1 MANIR
6 KPRKGSMGVW
16 PRKRANRSY
25 PRVRSW
31 SSQSFDKPTLLG
43 FCGYK
48 AGMTHLLGVDNK
60 RTSLTKGE
68 EIVMPATIIECPA
81 IKILSARFYKKNAYG
96 MFAATDFFFK
106 PAKELQRKISLPKN
120 IPDIKELDKIN
131 PDDYADIS
139 IMVYTQ
145 PKAAGFGKKKP
156 EIFELKLSGTNKERL
171 EFIKANADKEL
182 AVDQAFKEAQF
193 IDVHAVTKGK
203 GIQGPVKR
211 FGIALKPH
219 KTEKG
224 RRQPGSRGPW
234 RGQQHIMYRTA
245 YSGQMGYHQRF
256 QMNLQ
261 VLKIG
266 TKPEEINPK
275 DGFSCYGKIKS
286 SYMLVKGSVP
296 GAKKRLLILT
306 QPLRAPEKE
315 EPLPTITHISLSS
328 KQGR

>member
-16 PRKRANRSY
+16 PRKRANRPY
-25 PRVRSW
+25 PRIRSW

-68 EIVMPATIIECPA
+68 EIVMPATVIECPP
-81 IKILSARFYKKNAYG
+81 IKILSARFYKKNPYG
-96 MFAATDFFFK
+96 LFAATDFFFK
-106 PAKELQRKISLPKN
+106 STKELQRKISIPKN

-131 PDDYADIS
+131 PEEYAEIS
-139 IMVYTQ
+139 VVVYTQ
-145 PKAAGFGKKKP
+145 PIAAGFGKKKP
-156 EIFELKLSGTNKERL
+156 EIFELKLSGTNKDKL
-171 EFIKANADKEL
+171 EFIKANADKEIT
-182 AVDQAFKEAQF
+182 VEQVFKEAQF
-193 IDVHAVTKGK
+193 IDARAVTKGK
-203 GIQGPVKR
+203 GLQGPVKR

-219 KTEKG
+219 KSEKG

-234 RGQQHIMYRTA
+234 CGQQHIMYRTA

-261 VLKIG
+261 ILKIG
-266 TKPEEINPK
+266 AKPEEINPK
-275 DGFSCYGKIKS
+275 DGFLRYGKINS
-286 SYMLVKGSVP
+286 AYLLVKGSVP
-296 GAKKRLLILT
+296 GAKKRLIILT
-306 QPLRAPEKE
+306 QPIRASKLE